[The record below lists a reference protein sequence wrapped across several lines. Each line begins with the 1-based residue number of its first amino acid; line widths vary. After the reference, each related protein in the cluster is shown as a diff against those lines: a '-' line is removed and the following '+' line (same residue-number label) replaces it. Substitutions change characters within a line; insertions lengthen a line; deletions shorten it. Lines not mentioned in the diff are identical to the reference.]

1 MSTPRKK
8 KSSRLGEP
16 QKTTYSYILG
26 NSLRLVNRT
35 EPAAQEDQPSNTAD
49 LNTQAG
55 GRRSTDKD
63 TFDLFRN
70 WESLSA
76 REQDVTM
83 LVCRGLSDAE
93 IAKWLALSISTVKSY
108 LQNVFLKTY
117 VRNRRQL
124 ILKFMNFNFRRELPP
139 YR

>member
-8 KSSRLGEP
+8 KPARLGEP

-26 NSLRLVNRT
+26 PSLRLVNRNESAT
-35 EPAAQEDQPSNTAD
+35 QEDQPSHTARAD
-49 LNTQAG
+49 PVAG

-63 TFDLFRN
+63 TFDLFLC
-70 WESLSA
+70 WESLSP

-83 LVCRGLSDAE
+83 LVCQGLGDAE
-93 IAKWLALSISTVKSY
+93 IARWLSLSISTVKSY

-124 ILKFMNFNFRRELPP
+124 LLRFMNFNFRRNPPP
-139 YR
+139 YG